1 MFERGYEDSSIP
13 KEEVEKILF
22 MIVELTGSVCYSCI
36 ILNEPA
42 NIDEMKPILFKT
54 IKKMI

>member
-1 MFERGYEDSSIP
+1 MFEKGYEKSSIS
-13 KEEVEKILF
+13 KEDVEKILF
-22 MIVELTGSVCYSCI
+22 MVVELTGSVCYSCI

-42 NIDEMKPILFKT
+42 DIDEMKPILFNT